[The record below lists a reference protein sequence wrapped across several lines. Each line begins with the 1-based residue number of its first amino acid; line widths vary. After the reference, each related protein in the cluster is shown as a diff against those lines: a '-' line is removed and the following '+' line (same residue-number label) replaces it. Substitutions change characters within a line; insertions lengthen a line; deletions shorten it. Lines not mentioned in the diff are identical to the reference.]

1 MFRALYTA
9 ASGMLAQQ
17 LNLDNIANNL
27 ANASTVGFRGTRL
40 QFQDL
45 IYQEMVVPG
54 SAATQQTTVSA
65 GLQIG
70 LGTRASASEVLQTQG
85 EYTSTGNSLDLA
97 IQGQGFFQVK
107 QANGETAYTRAGTF
121 HLDQQ
126 GTVVTASGDPLEP
139 AVTIPNGALTVSVG
153 TDGTVTVTQP
163 GQTNAQQVGTIQL
176 ATFPNPGGLLSNGNN
191 LFTPT
196 TASGDP
202 IVGSPGGSE
211 GLGTLQQGM
220 LKNSN
225 INVVD
230 EFIQMIVTQRAYES
244 NSKVV
249 SAADQMLQD
258 VNNMAH

>member
-45 IYQEMVVPG
+45 VYQEMVVPG
-54 SAATQQTTVSA
+54 SAATQQTTVST

-85 EYTSTGNSLDLA
+85 EYNNTGNSLDLA
-97 IQGQGFFQVK
+97 IQGAGFFQVK
-107 QANGETAYTRAGTF
+107 QTNGEIAYTRAGTF

-126 GTVVTASGDPLEP
+126 GNVVTASGDPLDP
-139 AVTIPNGALTVSVG
+139 SVTIPAGATNISIG
-153 TDGTVTVTQP
+153 SDGTVTVTMP
-163 GQTNAQQVGTIQL
+163 GQTNAQQVGSIQL
-176 ATFPNPGGLLSNGNN
+176 ATFPNPGGLLANGNN

-202 IVGSPGGSE
+202 IVGIPGGSE

-220 LKNSN
+220 LENSN

-249 SAADQMLQD
+249 QAADQMLQD
-258 VNNMAH
+258 VNGMSR

>member
-27 ANASTVGFRGTRL
+27 ANASTVGFRGSRL

-54 SAATQQTTVSA
+54 SAASQQTTVST

-85 EYTSTGNSLDLA
+85 DMANTGNSLDLA
-97 IQGQGFFQVK
+97 IQGAGFFQVK
-107 QANGETAYTRAGTF
+107 QTNGETAYTRAGSF
-121 HLDQQ
+121 HMDQQ
-126 GTVVTASGDPLEP
+126 GNVVTANGDPLEP
-139 AVTIPNGALTVSVG
+139 AVAIPAGATSISVG
-153 TDGTVTVTQP
+153 SDGTVTVSMP
-163 GQTNAQQVGTIQL
+163 GQTNSQQVGSIQL
-176 ATFPNPGGLLSNGNN
+176 ATFPNAGGLLADGNN
-191 LFTPT
+191 MFTPT

-202 IVGSPGGSE
+202 VVGTPGGSE

-220 LKNSN
+220 LEDSN

-230 EFIQMIVTQRAYES
+230 QFIQMIVTQRAYES

-249 SAADQMLQD
+249 QAADQMLQD
-258 VNNMAH
+258 VNQMSH

>member
-17 LNLDNIANNL
+17 LNLDTIANNL
-27 ANASTVGFRGTRL
+27 ANASTVGFRETRL

-70 LGTRASASEVLQTQG
+70 LGTRAASSEVLQIQG
-85 EYTSTGNSLDLA
+85 EYDNTGNSLDLA
-97 IQGQGFFQVK
+97 IQGAGFFQVM
-107 QANGETAYTRAGTF
+107 QTNGEIAYTRAGSF
-121 HLDQQ
+121 QLDQS
-126 GTVVTASGDPLEP
+126 GNIVTANGNQLQPSI
-139 AVTIPNGALTVSVG
+139 AIPSAATAISVG
-153 TDGTVTVTQP
+153 TDGTVTVTMP
-163 GQTNAQQVGTIQL
+163 GQTSAQQVGVIQL
-176 ATFPNPGGLLSNGNN
+176 ATFPNPGGLLSNGSG

-202 IVGSPGGSE
+202 IVGTPGGSE

-220 LKNSN
+220 LEDSN
-225 INVVD
+225 VNVVD
-230 EFIQMIVTQRAYES
+230 QFIQMIVTQRAYES

-249 SAADQMLQD
+249 QAADQMLQD
-258 VNNMAH
+258 VNQMSH

>member
-1 MFRALYTA
+1 MLRALYTA

-17 LNLDNIANNL
+17 LNLDTIANNL
-27 ANASTVGFRGTRL
+27 ANASTVGFRQTRL

-54 SAATQQTTVSA
+54 SAATQQTTVPG

-70 LGTRASASEVLQTQG
+70 LGTRASASEVLQIQG
-85 EYTSTGNSLDLA
+85 DFDNTGNSLDLA
-97 IQGQGFFQVK
+97 IQGNGFFQVM
-107 QANGETAYTRAGTF
+107 QTNGETAYTRGGNF
-121 HLDQQ
+121 QLNQQ
-126 GTVVTASGDPLEP
+126 GNVVTSSGDPIEP
-139 AVTIPNGALTVSVG
+139 SITIPSAATAISVG
-153 TDGTVTVTQP
+153 SDGTVTVTMP
-163 GQTNAQQVGTIQL
+163 GQTNSQQVGVIQL
-176 ATFPNPGGLLSNGNN
+176 ATFPNPGGLLSNGNG

-202 IVGSPGGSE
+202 IVGTPGGSE

-220 LKNSN
+220 LEDSN
-225 INVVD
+225 VNVVD

-249 SAADQMLQD
+249 QAADQMLQD
-258 VNNMAH
+258 VNNLSH

>member
-45 IYQEMVVPG
+45 IYQELVVPG

-85 EYTSTGNSLDLA
+85 EYDNTGNSLDMA
-97 IQGQGFFQVK
+97 IQGNGFFQVK
-107 QANGETAYTRAGTF
+107 QTNGETAYTRAGTF

-126 GTVVTASGDPLEP
+126 GNIVTANGDPLQP
-139 AVTIPNGALTVSVG
+139 SVAIPNGATSISVG
-153 TDGTVTVTQP
+153 KDGTVTVTMP
-163 GQTNAQQVGTIQL
+163 GQTTSQQVGVIQL
-176 ATFPNPGGLLSNGNN
+176 ANFPNPGGLLSNGNN

-202 IVGSPGGSE
+202 IVGTPGGTE
-211 GLGTLQQGM
+211 GLGSLQQGM
-220 LKNSN
+220 LENSN

-230 EFIQMIVTQRAYES
+230 QFIQMIVTQRAYES

-249 SAADQMLQD
+249 QAADQMLQD
-258 VNNMAH
+258 VNQMSH